1 MSDVNLIKDILK
13 TMNCIGVL
21 ITDGKGV
28 IINVDSNFD
37 NYYGLPAEE
46 LINKDVYT
54 LEKQGIFNPS
64 SVAVVLKSGKE
75 ETVIQKLK
83 SGQDVIVTAFP
94 LYDDQGTITKV
105 ITFSRD
111 ISSYQK
117 LLSLYEKQ
125 AKEIE
130 YYNNVINEI
139 SYERAVIED
148 FDTKNGDFQKMLL
161 MIQRIAKYDINL
173 LLQGETGVGKTLIA
187 KKIHKLSNYAS
198 GKFVEVNCAAIPDNL
213 IESELFG
220 YEKGAFTGAH
230 TQGKSGLFEVANG
243 GTLFLDEISELNI
256 QAQAKLLSVIQNQE
270 VRRIGGT
277 ETKKVNC
284 RLICASNKDLTK
296 EVEKGSFRQD
306 LLYRINMA
314 SFVIPPLRERREDIP
329 LLSNTFLSKAN
340 KKFGFNKIFDSLVLN
355 IFMRYPWPGNIR
367 ELENTVYSMAVI
379 TDGEIVTK
387 NELPESIQ
395 EFIAVYDTEDYH
407 QNITDLNLALEQY
420 EAKIIQEVY
429 KKENSSVKLAKAL
442 NISQTTAARKIRKYI
457 ATESD

>member
-1 MSDVNLIKDILK
+1 M
-13 TMNCIGVL
+13 
-21 ITDGKGV
+21 
-28 IINVDSNFD
+28 
-37 NYYGLPAEE
+37 
-46 LINKDVYT
+46 
-54 LEKQGIFNPS
+54 
-64 SVAVVLKSGKE
+64 
-75 ETVIQKLK
+75 
-83 SGQDVIVTAFP
+83 
-94 LYDDQGTITKV
+94 
-105 ITFSRD
+105 
-111 ISSYQK
+111 
-117 LLSLYEKQ
+117 
-125 AKEIE
+125 
-130 YYNNVINEI
+130 
-139 SYERAVIED
+139 
-148 FDTKNGDFQKMLL
+148 
-161 MIQRIAKYDINL
+161 
-173 LLQGETGVGKTLIA
+173 
-187 KKIHKLSNYAS
+187 
-198 GKFVEVNCAAIPDNL
+198 
-213 IESELFG
+213 
-220 YEKGAFTGAH
+220 
-230 TQGKSGLFEVANG
+230 ANG